1 VIVMSGF
8 SELLSSIKRE
18 DEAFSVILPE
28 SWLQGRTAYGGLSA
42 SLCVE
47 AALRAVPD
55 LPPLRSA
62 QFALIG
68 PAAGP
73 LAITV
78 QLLRCGKS
86 AAFLEVDLT
95 SEAGLAVHAILSFGT
110 ARDSAL
116 RYRNLPMPPVS
127 AIDSSPSFFPDKPMI
142 NFQQHFE
149 SRMAGGARPFTPDA
163 DPEYLIWFRHRD
175 AKSRT
180 GLVPLIALA
189 DAPPP
194 AAMVMFPQAA
204 PISTMTWTMDVLT
217 DAPHTDNGWW
227 LVQSR
232 ADNAHQGYAAHAMV
246 IWNAKGEPII
256 AARQTVAIFL

>member
-1 VIVMSGF
+1 MSGF

-18 DEAFSVILPE
+18 DEAFSVTLPE
-28 SWLQGRTAYGGLSA
+28 NWLQGRTAYGGLSA
-42 SLCVE
+42 ALCVE

-55 LPPLRSA
+55 VPPLRSA

-78 QLLRCGKS
+78 QLLRRGKS

-95 SEAGLAVHAILSFGT
+95 GEAGLAVHAILSFGT
-110 ARDSAL
+110 ARDSTL
-116 RYRNLPMPPVS
+116 RYQNLPMPPTN

-149 SRMAGGARPFTPDA
+149 SRMAGGARPFEPDK

-175 AKSRT
+175 EKSRS

-194 AAMVMFPQAA
+194 AAMVMFPKPA
-204 PISTMTWTMDVLT
+204 PISTMTWSMDVLS
-217 DAPHTDNGWW
+217 DNPQTRDGWW
-227 LVQSR
+227 LVESKTET
-232 ADNAHQGYAAHAMV
+232 AHQGYSTQSMMVWNTDGQPVIAH
-246 IWNAKGEPII
+246 
-256 AARQTVAIFL
+256 RQNVAIFI